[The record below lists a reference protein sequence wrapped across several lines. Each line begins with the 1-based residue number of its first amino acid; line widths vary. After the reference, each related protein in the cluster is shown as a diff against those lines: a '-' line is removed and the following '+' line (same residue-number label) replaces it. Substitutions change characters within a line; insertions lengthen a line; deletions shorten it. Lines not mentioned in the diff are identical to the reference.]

1 MTMARRE
8 IIGVESSRGIY
19 HCMVRCVRR
28 AYLCG
33 EDAYSGRN
41 YDHRKEWIRGR
52 LGLLT
57 RSFGVDLLTYA
68 VMSNHIHTVLRT
80 RPDLVAAWSDEE
92 VAERWLS
99 VYTPRHVGED
109 GQPVYEV
116 RERDIE
122 YLLEDTT
129 RVVEIRKRLSSLS
142 WFMKALNE
150 HISRRANREDDCK
163 GRFWESR
170 FKSQRLENEAAVLAC
185 MCYVD
190 LNPVRAKLAEGLE
203 DSVFTGAYDRIM
215 AKKASERLKQLE
227 SAKVPKT
234 ARDQKEQQLQKVI
247 TRCNELVDLSGGQT
261 PFSYLDESA
270 YLNILDWTGRQMRSD
285 KPEHINPET
294 RLLLEGMELDANEW
308 VRTVQ
313 RYNTLFGAIAGSIDQ
328 LRKVAAETGR
338 CWLKGCKKAA
348 FIYRP
353 PAKSP
358 QPT

>member
-8 IIGVESSRGIY
+8 IIGVEGSRGVY

-41 YDHRKEWIRGR
+41 YDHRKGWIRGR

-80 RPDLVAAWSDEE
+80 RPELVATWSDEE

-122 YLLEDTT
+122 CLLEDDE
-129 RVVEIRKRLSSLS
+129 RVAEIRTRLSSLS